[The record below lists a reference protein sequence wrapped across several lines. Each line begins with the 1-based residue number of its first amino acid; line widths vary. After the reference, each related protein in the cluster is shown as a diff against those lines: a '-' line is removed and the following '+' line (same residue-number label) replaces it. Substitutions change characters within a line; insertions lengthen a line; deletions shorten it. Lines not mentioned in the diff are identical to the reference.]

1 MTKKQEPSPKQ
12 KKEFAKGFWWGR
24 REHNLEK
31 YTTWLLLL
39 GFILLVVGLLTERLF
54 WQLFA
59 VPVFGLALV
68 FRVFAGFAH
77 RMEKRYMDLLRFG
90 RWKKKK

>member
-12 KKEFAKGFWWGR
+12 KKEFTKGFWWGR

-39 GFILLVVGLLTERLF
+39 GFVLLVLGLLSKRWF
-54 WQLFA
+54 WQLIA
-59 VPVFGLALV
+59 TPVFGLALV
-68 FRVFAGFAH
+68 FRVLAGFAH
-77 RMEKRYMDLLRFG
+77 RREKHYMDKLRFG
-90 RWKKKK
+90 KWRKKK